1 MIHGIGVDI
10 LRQERI
16 QKVWDR
22 HGINLAEKIL
32 GEAERA
38 EFDLNKN
45 PVRYLAMAFAAKEAF
60 AKAYGTGFRG
70 ELGFRDAGVVRE
82 SSGRPIL
89 IFSTAMQA
97 NLQARGIA
105 KGHVSLSDEGGLIC
119 AMVVL
124 ESGN

>member
-1 MIHGIGVDI
+1 MIYGIGVDI
-10 LRQERI
+10 MRQERI

-22 HGINLAEKIL
+22 HGTNLADKIL
-32 GEAERA
+32 SDVERA

-45 PVRYLAMAFAAKEAF
+45 PVRYLSMAFAAKEAF

-70 ELGFRDAGVVRE
+70 ELGFRDAGVVRDPN
-82 SSGRPIL
+82 GRPTL
-89 IFSTAMQA
+89 IFSAAMQTH
-97 NLQARGIA
+97 LQSRGIA

-124 ESGN
+124 ES